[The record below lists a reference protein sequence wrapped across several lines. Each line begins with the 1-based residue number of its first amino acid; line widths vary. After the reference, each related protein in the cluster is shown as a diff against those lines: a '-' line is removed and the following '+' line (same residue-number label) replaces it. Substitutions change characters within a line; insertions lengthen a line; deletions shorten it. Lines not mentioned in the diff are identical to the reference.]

1 MRAFRFAWPALAA
14 AVLAAAV
21 ALPPTAQARD
31 KKPVNCTRQYDPV
44 CTRTVNGV
52 LTTFTNACAAKAA
65 GAAVLSSGHCDE
77 LKCPPIRLAVC
88 ARKDGKNRTF
98 DNACVAEKEGAV
110 ILLRDR
116 CPERCEAGGG
126 SVCAVGEK
134 GTRSNYADACAAVLQ
149 GARVLHKGDCLAART
164 CGKRGFRVCATAPN
178 GVETQYAS
186 LCRAEAANASWVHN
200 GKCKPGIFRRLME
213 RYGIVKP
220 R

>member
-1 MRAFRFAWPALAA
+1 MRAFPFAFTAMTA
-14 AVLAAAV
+14 AVLAVAVTLPAA
-21 ALPPTAQARD
+21 ARG
-31 KKPVNCTRQYDPV
+31 KKESVYCSRQYDPV
-44 CTRTVNGV
+44 CTRAANGI
-52 LTTFTNACAAKAA
+52 LTTFTNACTAKAA
-65 GAAVLSSGHCDE
+65 GAAVLAKGRCDD

-88 ARKDGKNRTF
+88 ARKGGKNQTF
-98 DNACVAEKEGAV
+98 ANACVAEKEGAV
-110 ILLRDR
+110 VLLRDR

-126 SVCAVGEK
+126 SVCAIDEK
-134 GTRSNYADACAAVLQ
+134 GARASYTDACEAVLQ
-149 GARVLHKGDCLAART
+149 GARVLHKGACLAAQT

-186 LCRAEAANASWVHN
+186 LCQAEAANASWVHN

>member
-1 MRAFRFAWPALAA
+1 MGKFRLAFSAVAA
-14 AVLAAAV
+14 AVLTAAI
-21 ALPPTAQARD
+21 ALPGAAQARS
-31 KKPVNCTRQYDPV
+31 KKPIYCTRQFDPV
-44 CTRTVNGV
+44 CTRTVKGV
-52 LTTFTNACAAKAA
+52 LTTFTNACTAKAA
-65 GAAVLSSGHCDE
+65 GAAILSKGRCDE
-77 LKCPPIRLAVC
+77 LKCPPIELAVC

-98 DNACVAEKEGAV
+98 ANACVAEKEGAAV
-110 ILLRDR
+110 LLRDK

-126 SVCAVGEK
+126 SVCAISEK
-134 GTRSNYADACAAVLQ
+134 GVRGNYADACEAVLH
-149 GARVLHKGDCLAART
+149 GARVLHNGDCLAAKT
-164 CGKRGFRVCATAPN
+164 CAKRGFRVCATAPN